1 MKTHHSTQS
10 LYEAS
15 YLLATGFKLV
25 ASDPG
30 GQKTTLLFA
39 DTPELR
45 QAILDFYNGEGMV
58 RAKPFVENYRTL
70 KDMVFQR

>member
-1 MKTHHSTQS
+1 MTAHRTQS

-15 YLLATGFKLV
+15 YLLARGFRL
-25 ASDPG
+25 AATDHE
-30 GQKTTLLFA
+30 GQKTTLVFA

-45 QAILDFYNGEGMV
+45 QAILDFYNGDGMV
-58 RAKPFVENYRTL
+58 KAKPFVESYRSL